1 MSSVNSYG
9 GRSAFGTF
17 RPNNSSSDTLRNK
30 KAKSLFCEAT
40 SKGCAPTK
48 LVSNSTDLY
57 LFRTYVANN
66 QPPKYNTRNLNIN
79 LITTLNLE
87 NVTVVE
93 STCTHASPIPIDPP
107 AGGQHVE
114 FIAGSTD
121 PSTFMEYHVPMA
133 ENVDDGRYTLYTI
146 DPYGE
151 LFGNTPCGLNN
162 YVNYMVI
169 REPMVPL

>member
-30 KAKSLFCEAT
+30 KAKSLFCAAT
-40 SKGCAPTK
+40 SKCPPTK

-87 NVTVVE
+87 NVTVIQNI
-93 STCTHASPIPIDPP
+93 CTQTSPIPIDPP
-107 AGGQHVE
+107 VGGEHVE

-121 PSTFMEYHVPMA
+121 PSRFLEYHVPMA
-133 ENVDDGRYTLYTI
+133 ENVDDGRYALYAI

-162 YVNYMVI
+162 YVNYL
-169 REPMVPL
+169 RGT